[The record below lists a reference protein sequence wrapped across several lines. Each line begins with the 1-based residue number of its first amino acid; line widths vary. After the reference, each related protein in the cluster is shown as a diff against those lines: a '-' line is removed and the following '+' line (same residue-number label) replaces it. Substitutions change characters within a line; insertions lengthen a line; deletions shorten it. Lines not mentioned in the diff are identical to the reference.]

1 MAPWRSFTVVVSQLK
16 KKEKIRHKA
25 HAVHH
30 TSKTSF
36 ALLKKCIAS
45 SQNHS
50 FLQTNTDGDK
60 REDAPSHFKRQ
71 LFHHQNANIHEKFF
85 NQACLTPTITK
96 DKKQVLTTSINPYK
110 TNTCQRKTNTVEHLM
125 I

>member
-1 MAPWRSFTVVVSQLK
+1 MHRIVAK
-16 KKEKIRHKA
+16 
-25 HAVHH
+25 
-30 TSKTSF
+30 
-36 ALLKKCIAS
+36 
-45 SQNHS
+45 S
-50 FLQTNTDGDK
+50 FLPSNKHRWRQK

-96 DKKQVLTTSINPYK
+96 DKKQVLATSINPYK